1 MATLVLNT
9 VGTILGG
16 PIGGAIGSLVG
27 QSIDQQLFGPGARH
41 GPRLGDLSVQT
52 SSYGSAI
59 PQVFGAMRVAGTI
72 IWATDLQEQPV
83 TQSAKG
89 QPDSVTYSYSV
100 SLAVALSSRRIT
112 GIGRIWA
119 DGKLIRD
126 ADGQFAVSTD
136 FRIHDGS
143 EEQPVDPLIASVEG
157 IDSTPAYRGF
167 ALAVFENLQLA
178 DFGNRIPFLTFEV
191 IADPEAV
198 TIGTIL
204 ATVSDGDIAS
214 DSPGSV
220 GGYAAYGSTVK
231 AAVQPLVDLWDV
243 ALFDDGYS
251 LSTTSSTLGP
261 VEAGETGCTADAT
274 PAPKLERSQAPAASL
289 PSSVALSYYDRERD
303 FQAGVARASLSS
315 TVTSEERRDMPAVLD
330 AASAKALAETSL
342 ARRWAQR
349 DRLTLRLPP
358 AFLSARPGS
367 LISPPGDHSLWR
379 ISRVTVDR
387 LAVVADLQA
396 TYRMAADIPADA
408 GRVAAS
414 RAAIPAPTSLAIVEL
429 PDDGTGSLSAPV
441 VAIAATSPAKTWRE
455 VPLRFEIG
463 GTAFNA
469 SSATAATIMGEST
482 TVLAPGQSAVL
493 DLLNSVDV
501 KLIRADD
508 WLESRDDDALAAG
521 ENLAMLGSELIQFGS
536 VVALGDGRFRLSR
549 LLRGRRGTEWSMA
562 LHSASDPFVMLDF
575 SRLRRIPLAP
585 AQQGAELT
593 VTAAGMAD
601 NTAAP
606 VKATI
611 AGEAMRPP
619 SPVRLSARLD
629 SSGDIHCSWVRRSSQ
644 AWSWLDNVDAPLGC
658 STEIYRATLSGPNAS
673 IERTSSESQVEFTA
687 AEIATLGMGVAK
699 LSVVQVGDLAVSR
712 PAILSITINQE

>member
-27 QSIDQQLFGPGARH
+27 QGIDQQLFGPGARH

-59 PQVFGAMRVAGTI
+59 PQVFGTMRVAGTI
-72 IWATDLQEQPV
+72 IWATDLQEQA
-83 TQSAKG
+83 TTRSAKG
-89 QPDSVTYSYSV
+89 QPDSVAYSYSV
-100 SLAVALSSRRIT
+100 SLAVALSSRRIAD
-112 GIGRIWA
+112 IGRIWA
-119 DGKLIRD
+119 DGRLIRD

-157 IDSTPAYRGF
+157 IDSTPAYREL

-191 IADPEAV
+191 IADPEPV

-214 DSPGSV
+214 GSSGSV
-220 GGYAAYGSTVK
+220 AGYAAYGSSVK

-243 ALFDDGYS
+243 PLFDDGYS
-251 LSTTSSTLGP
+251 LSTTSSALEP
-261 VEAGETGCTADAT
+261 VEADETGCTADAK

-289 PSSVALSYYDRERD
+289 PSAVVLSYYDRERD
-303 FQAGVARASLSS
+303 FQAGAARASLSS
-315 TVTSEERRDMPAVLD
+315 TVTSEERTDVPVVLD
-330 AASAKALAETSL
+330 AASAKAMAETSL

-367 LISPPGDHSLWR
+367 LISAPGDASSW
-379 ISRVTVDR
+379 ITSKVTVDG
-387 LAVVADLQA
+387 LAVVVELQA
-396 TYRMAADIPADA
+396 TYRVAADVPADA

-414 RAAIPAPTSLAIVEL
+414 AATIPAPTSLAIVEL

-441 VAIAATSPAKTWRE
+441 VAIAATSPAKTWRG

-463 GTAFNA
+463 GTAFSA

-501 KLIRADD
+501 KLVRADD
-508 WLESRDDDALAAG
+508 WLENRDDDALAAG
-521 ENLAMLGSELIQFGS
+521 ENLAVLGSELIQFGS
-536 VVALGDGRFRLSR
+536 VVALGEGRFRLSR
-549 LLRGRRGTEWSMA
+549 LLRGRRGTEWAMG
-562 LHSASDPFVMLDF
+562 LHSASDIFAMLDF
-575 SRLRRIPLAP
+575 AGLERVPISA
-585 AQQGAELT
+585 AQLGAELS

-601 NTAAP
+601 NAAAP

-629 SSGDIHCSWVRRSSQ
+629 SLGDLHCSWVRRSSQ

-658 STEIYRATLSGPNAS
+658 STEIYRTALSGPSAS
-673 IERTSSESQVEFTA
+673 IERTSSETQVDFTA
-687 AEIATLGMGVAK
+687 AEIATLGIGVAK
-699 LSVVQVGDLAVSR
+699 LSVVQVSDLAVSR